1 MEDAMKKVLILAL
14 VATAG
19 YAAWRKYSEETA
31 RRDVWSEVTDTFE

>member
-1 MEDAMKKVLILAL
+1 MKKVLILAL

-19 YAAWRKYSEETA
+19 YAAWRKYAEETA